1 MEEYQL
7 AISITT
13 FFIFLIFLGFLIW
26 GIKSGQFK
34 DVEAPKYRILKR
46 YDQPEKETEM
56 EVK

>member
-13 FFIFLIFLGFLIW
+13 FLIFLIFLGFLIW

-34 DVEAPKYRILKR
+34 DVEAPKYRMLR
-46 YDQPEKETEM
+46 RFDLSEKETEK